1 MQVTFLIGNGFDLGI
16 GLKTAYSDFYRVY
29 CAETQKDDENL
40 RNFKS
45 AIQLKSETWSDFEN
59 AFGKYSSELNDTA
72 VYLELFENFVN
83 SFISYI
89 RNEEQRFDES
99 KLDNAVEGMSKA
111 FSTYYKIRPA
121 DAEVLR
127 RVIDRND
134 VYFNFV
140 TFNYT
145 NCLDKCFNAVKEKAG
160 GCKFSGGYIS
170 ELVHVHGYIDDLI
183 MGVNDETQIA
193 NKAFAENLDVIEG
206 IIKPVQNQ
214 IIRMNYDERA
224 TKLIKNSTIVCI
236 YGMSVGSTDKK
247 WWKLIMEWLQENSAR
262 HLIVLSHEAGSQT
275 VFQWNRTVKRI
286 RRNLFT
292 YGEVSDDKKKPLE
305 SQIHIQT
312 NHDIFSMNLVKSQQ
326 LGGQPQTMED
336 SKDIT
341 ERVRSEIEKMT
352 ATDAEVSGML
362 DEVFN

>member
-99 KLDNAVEGMSKA
+99 KLDNAVEEMSKA

-262 HLIVLSHEAGSQT
+262 HLIALT
-275 VFQWNRTVKRI
+275 V
-286 RRNLFT
+286 
-292 YGEVSDDKKKPLE
+292 
-305 SQIHIQT
+305 
-312 NHDIFSMNLVKSQQ
+312 
-326 LGGQPQTMED
+326 
-336 SKDIT
+336 
-341 ERVRSEIEKMT
+341 
-352 ATDAEVSGML
+352 
-362 DEVFN
+362 

>member
-59 AFGKYSSELNDTA
+59 AFGKDIQASSMIQRCTWNCLKILST
-72 VYLELFENFVN
+72 

-145 NCLDKCFNAVKEKAG
+145 NCLE
-160 GCKFSGGYIS
+160 
-170 ELVHVHGYIDDLI
+170 
-183 MGVNDETQIA
+183 
-193 NKAFAENLDVIEG
+193 
-206 IIKPVQNQ
+206 
-214 IIRMNYDERA
+214 
-224 TKLIKNSTIVCI
+224 
-236 YGMSVGSTDKK
+236 
-247 WWKLIMEWLQENSAR
+247 
-262 HLIVLSHEAGSQT
+262 
-275 VFQWNRTVKRI
+275 
-286 RRNLFT
+286 
-292 YGEVSDDKKKPLE
+292 
-305 SQIHIQT
+305 
-312 NHDIFSMNLVKSQQ
+312 
-326 LGGQPQTMED
+326 
-336 SKDIT
+336 
-341 ERVRSEIEKMT
+341 
-352 ATDAEVSGML
+352 
-362 DEVFN
+362 

>member
-236 YGMSVGSTDKK
+236 YGMSVGSTDK
-247 WWKLIMEWLQENSAR
+247 
-262 HLIVLSHEAGSQT
+262 
-275 VFQWNRTVKRI
+275 
-286 RRNLFT
+286 
-292 YGEVSDDKKKPLE
+292 
-305 SQIHIQT
+305 
-312 NHDIFSMNLVKSQQ
+312 
-326 LGGQPQTMED
+326 
-336 SKDIT
+336 
-341 ERVRSEIEKMT
+341 
-352 ATDAEVSGML
+352 
-362 DEVFN
+362 

>member
-170 ELVHVHGYIDDLI
+170 ELVY
-183 MGVNDETQIA
+183 
-193 NKAFAENLDVIEG
+193 
-206 IIKPVQNQ
+206 
-214 IIRMNYDERA
+214 R
-224 TKLIKNSTIVCI
+224 
-236 YGMSVGSTDKK
+236 
-247 WWKLIMEWLQENSAR
+247 
-262 HLIVLSHEAGSQT
+262 
-275 VFQWNRTVKRI
+275 
-286 RRNLFT
+286 
-292 YGEVSDDKKKPLE
+292 
-305 SQIHIQT
+305 
-312 NHDIFSMNLVKSQQ
+312 
-326 LGGQPQTMED
+326 
-336 SKDIT
+336 
-341 ERVRSEIEKMT
+341 
-352 ATDAEVSGML
+352 
-362 DEVFN
+362 